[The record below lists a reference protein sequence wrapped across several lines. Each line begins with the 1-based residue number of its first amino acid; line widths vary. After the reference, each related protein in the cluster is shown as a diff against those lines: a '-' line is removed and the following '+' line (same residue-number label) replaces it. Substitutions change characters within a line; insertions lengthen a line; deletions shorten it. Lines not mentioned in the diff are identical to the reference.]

1 MKLYSW
7 MTAPN
12 PRRARI
18 FVAEKG
24 IDIEIVEA
32 SDPANPGQL
41 SAEFCEKYPHRRV
54 PLLELDDGDWIG
66 EAAAICRYLET
77 LYPEKPLMGRTPKE
91 IAIVEMWDRLAEW
104 EGLMAVSEVFR
115 NTHKLF
121 VGRGLAG
128 YDREIPQ
135 IPELAERGNFRL
147 ALFFDKIDEQLDG
160 HEFLAGDAFSFAD
173 ITALC
178 AIDFGISR
186 RLPIPEHCANV
197 LDWHNRVSAR
207 AGTAV

>member
-1 MKLYSW
+1 VKLYIW
-7 MTAPN
+7 LTAPN
-12 PRRARI
+12 PRRAQI

-24 IDIEIVEA
+24 IDIEVVEA
-32 SDPANPGQL
+32 SDPDNPGRL
-41 SAEFCEKYPHRRV
+41 SAAYCEKYPHRRV

-77 LYPEKPLMGRTPKE
+77 LFPDNPLMGRTPKE

-135 IPELAERGNFRL
+135 IPALAERGNFRL
-147 ALFFDKIDEQLDG
+147 GLFFEKIDEQLG
-160 HEFLAGDAFSFAD
+160 RHEFLAGDTFSFAD

-178 AIDFGISR
+178 AIDFSISR
-186 RLPIPEHCANV
+186 RLPIPENCGNV
-197 LDWHNRVSAR
+197 LNWHARVSAR
-207 AGTAV
+207 PAIAG

>member
-1 MKLYSW
+1 MKLYKW
-7 MTAPN
+7 LTAPN
-12 PRRARI
+12 PRRAEI

-24 IDIEIVEA
+24 IDIDIAEA
-32 SDPANPGQL
+32 SDPDNPGQL
-41 SAEFCEKYPHRRV
+41 SAAFCEKYPHRRV

-77 LYPEKPLMGRTPKE
+77 MYPDTPLMGRTPKE

-115 NTHKLF
+115 NTHRMF

-135 IPELAERGNFRL
+135 IPALAERGEFRL
-147 ALFFDKIDEQLDG
+147 RLFFEKIDEQLG
-160 HEFLAGDAFSFAD
+160 RHEYLAGDAFSFAD
-173 ITALC
+173 ITAFC
-178 AIDFGISR
+178 AIAFGISR
-186 RLPIPEHCANV
+186 RLPIPEDCGNV
-197 LDWHNRVSAR
+197 LKWYERVSAR
-207 AGTAV
+207 PGTAA

>member
-1 MKLYSW
+1 MKLYIWLS
-7 MTAPN
+7 APN
-12 PRRARI
+12 PRRAQI

-32 SDPANPGQL
+32 SDPDNPGQL
-41 SAEFCEKYPHRRV
+41 SAGYCEKYPHRRV

-77 LYPEKPLMGRTPKE
+77 LYPDNPLMGRDAKE
-91 IAIVEMWDRLAEW
+91 IAMVEMWDRLAEW

-147 ALFFDKIDEQLDG
+147 GLFYEKIDEQLADNAY
-160 HEFLAGDAFSFAD
+160 LAGDAFSFAD

-178 AIDFGISR
+178 AIDFAISR
-186 RLPIPEHCANV
+186 RLAIPETCSNV
-197 LDWHNRVSAR
+197 LAWHGRVKTRPSV
-207 AGTAV
+207 AG

>member
-1 MKLYSW
+1 VKLYVW
-7 MTAPN
+7 LTAPN
-12 PRRARI
+12 PRRAKI
-18 FVAEKG
+18 FVAEKD

-32 SDPANPGQL
+32 SDPDNPGQL
-41 SAEFCEKYPHRRV
+41 SAAYCNKYPHRRV

-77 LYPEKPLMGRTPKE
+77 MYPDNPLMGRNPKE
-91 IAIVEMWDRLAEW
+91 IAVIEMWDRLAEW
-104 EGLMAVSEVFR
+104 EGMMAVSEVFR

-135 IPELAERGNFRL
+135 IPELAERGHFRL
-147 ALFFDKIDEQLDG
+147 GLFYEKIDAQLDANDY
-160 HEFLAGDAFSFAD
+160 LAGDAFSFAD

-178 AIDFGISR
+178 AIDFAISR
-186 RLPIPEHCANV
+186 RLPIPESCSNV
-197 LDWHNRVSAR
+197 VDWYGRVSSR
-207 AGTAV
+207 PSVET

>member
-12 PRRARI
+12 PRRAKI
-18 FVAEKG
+18 FIAEKG
-24 IDIEIVEA
+24 IDLEVVEA
-32 SDPANPGQL
+32 SEPDNPGRL

-66 EAAAICRYLET
+66 EAAAICRYLEAV
-77 LYPEKPLMGRTPKE
+77 YPENPLMGRSPKE

-121 VGRGLAG
+121 AGRGLAG

-135 IPELAERGNFRL
+135 IPELAERGHFRL
-147 ALFFDKIDEQLDG
+147 GLFFDKIDEQLG
-160 HEFLAGDAFSFAD
+160 GNEFLAGDAFSFAD

-186 RLPIPEHCANV
+186 RLPIPEACANV
-197 LDWHNRVSAR
+197 ADWHRRLSAR
-207 AGTAV
+207 PAISG

>member
-1 MKLYSW
+1 MKLYTWLS
-7 MTAPN
+7 APN
-12 PRRARI
+12 PRRAKM

-24 IDIEIVEA
+24 IDIDIVEA
-32 SDPANPGQL
+32 SDPENPGQL
-41 SAEFCEKYPHRRV
+41 SAEYCVKFPHRRV

-77 LYPEKPLMGRTPKE
+77 LYPDVPLMGRNPKE
-91 IAIVEMWDRLAEW
+91 VAQVEMWDRLAEW
-104 EGLMAVSEVFR
+104 EGMMAVSEVFR

-121 VGRGLAG
+121 AGRGLAG

-135 IPELAERGNFRL
+135 IPELAERGHFRL
-147 ALFFDKIDEQLDG
+147 ALFFGKIDEQLG
-160 HEFLAGDAFSFAD
+160 RYGYLAGDSFSFAD

-186 RLPIPEHCANV
+186 RLPIPDNCSNV
-197 LDWHNRVSAR
+197 LDWHARMQARPAASA
-207 AGTAV
+207 

>member
-12 PRRARI
+12 PRRTLI
-18 FVAEKG
+18 FIEEKG
-24 IDIEIVEA
+24 IDLEIVEA
-32 SDPANPGQL
+32 CDPENPGQL
-41 SAEFCEKYPHRRV
+41 SAEYCKKYPHRRV

-66 EAAAICRYLET
+66 EAASICRYLET
-77 LYPEKPLMGRTPKE
+77 LYPDNPLMGRTPKE

-104 EGLMAVSEVFR
+104 EGLMAVSEIFR

-147 ALFFDKIDEQLDG
+147 GLFFDKIDEKLGCD
-160 HEFLAGDAFSFAD
+160 EFLAGDEFSFAD

-186 RLPIPEHCANV
+186 RLPIPVTCGNV
-197 LDWHNRVSAR
+197 IDWHGRVSAR
-207 AGTAV
+207 PSVAG

>member
-1 MKLYSW
+1 VKLYVW
-7 MTAPN
+7 LTAPN
-12 PRRARI
+12 PRRAQI
-18 FVAEKG
+18 FIAEKG

-32 SDPANPGQL
+32 SDPDNRGQL
-41 SAEFCEKYPHRRV
+41 SAAYCEKYPHRRV

-77 LYPEKPLMGRTPKE
+77 MYPDTPLMGRNPKE
-91 IAIVEMWDRLAEW
+91 IAEVEMWDRLAEW

-135 IPELAERGNFRL
+135 IPELAERGHFRL
-147 ALFFDKIDEQLDG
+147 GLFYEKIDEQLG
-160 HEFLAGDAFSFAD
+160 ANEYLAGDAFSFAD

-178 AIDFGISR
+178 AIDFAISR
-186 RLPIPEHCANV
+186 RLPIPESCSNV
-197 LDWHNRVSAR
+197 LSWHGSVSSR
-207 AGTAV
+207 ASIQN

>member
-1 MKLYSW
+1 MKLYKWLS
-7 MTAPN
+7 APN
-12 PRRARI
+12 PRRAEI

-24 IDIEIVEA
+24 IDLDVVEA
-32 SDPANPGQL
+32 SDPDNPGQL

-77 LYPEKPLMGRTPKE
+77 LYPDNPLMGRSPKE
-91 IAIVEMWDRLAEW
+91 IAIVEMWDRLAES

-121 VGRGLAG
+121 AGRGLAG

-135 IPELAERGNFRL
+135 IPALAERGEFRL
-147 ALFFDKIDEQLDG
+147 SLFFEKIDEQLG
-160 HEFLAGDAFSFAD
+160 RYAFLAGDAFTFAD
-173 ITALC
+173 ITAFC
-178 AIDFGISR
+178 AIEFGISR
-186 RLPIPEHCANV
+186 RLPIPGDCVHV
-197 LDWHNRVSAR
+197 MSGYDRLSAR
-207 AGTAV
+207 PCMTS

>member
-1 MKLYSW
+1 VKLYVW
-7 MTAPN
+7 LTAPN
-12 PRRARI
+12 PRRAQI
-18 FVAEKG
+18 FIAEKG

-32 SDPANPGQL
+32 SDPENPGQL
-41 SAEFCEKYPHRRV
+41 SAGYCAKYPHRRV

-77 LYPEKPLMGRTPKE
+77 LYPDNPLMGRNPKE
-91 IAIVEMWDRLAEW
+91 IAEVEMWDRLAEW

-128 YDREIPQ
+128 YDREIRQ
-135 IPELAERGNFRL
+135 IPELAERGHFRL
-147 ALFFDKIDEQLDG
+147 GLFYEKIDQQLDAN
-160 HEFLAGDAFSFAD
+160 EYLAGDAFSFAD

-178 AIDFGISR
+178 AIEFAISR
-186 RLPIPEHCANV
+186 RLPIPDACSNV
-197 LDWHNRVSAR
+197 IDWHGRVSSR
-207 AGTAV
+207 PSIQT

>member
-1 MKLYSW
+1 MKLYVW
-7 MTAPN
+7 LTAPN
-12 PRRARI
+12 PRRAKI
-18 FVAEKG
+18 FVAEKD

-32 SDPANPGQL
+32 SDPDNPGQL
-41 SAEFCEKYPHRRV
+41 SAAYCIKYPHRRV

-77 LYPEKPLMGRTPKE
+77 MYPDNPLMGRNPKE
-91 IAIVEMWDRLAEW
+91 IAVIEMWDRLAEW
-104 EGLMAVSEVFR
+104 EGMMAVSEVFR

-135 IPELAERGNFRL
+135 IPELAERGHFRL
-147 ALFFDKIDEQLDG
+147 GLFYEKIDAQLDANDY
-160 HEFLAGDAFSFAD
+160 LAGDAFSFAD

-178 AIDFGISR
+178 AIDFAISR
-186 RLPIPEHCANV
+186 RLPIPESCSNV
-197 LDWHNRVSAR
+197 LDWYGRVSSR
-207 AGTAV
+207 PSVET